1 MMSTIAEDD
10 DPEYQIHVLRAML
23 SQLSPSLA
31 IILNEQLDKLIAAI
45 KAKLDKN
52 TAIIKQMK
60 NTIISEVTDVESI
73 FKYMQFDIEATKRE
87 RDELRSRLGE

>member
-1 MMSTIAEDD
+1 
-10 DPEYQIHVLRAML
+10 ML
-23 SQLSPSLA
+23 SQLSPGLA
-31 IILNEQLDKLIAAI
+31 YILNGQLDKLIAAI

>member
-1 MMSTIAEDD
+1 
-10 DPEYQIHVLRAML
+10 ML

-31 IILNEQLDKLIAAI
+31 VILNEQLDKLIAAI

>member
-1 MMSTIAEDD
+1 MSTIAEED
-10 DPEYQIHVLRAML
+10 DPDYQIHILRAML
-23 SQLSPSLA
+23 SQLSPGLA
-31 IILNEQLDKLIAAI
+31 LILNGQLDKLIAAI

>member
-1 MMSTIAEDD
+1 
-10 DPEYQIHVLRAML
+10 ML